1 MIAHV
6 EGGLVRRARLGRSS
20 MGEPVLYHAEALR
33 IMGAEADG
41 LDVDAV
47 LWRAARRLAGYA
59 PKGLGLSCAYLRPT
73 H

>member
-33 IMGAEADG
+33 PNC
-41 LDVDAV
+41 L
-47 LWRAARRLAGYA
+47 
-59 PKGLGLSCAYLRPT
+59 
-73 H
+73 